1 MLGEQQAAAK
11 HRLAGRDELRQE
23 RQIENRD
30 LRVQNVREKTL
41 KERSESRAVRRLADA
56 TGAGRPASRI
66 DWIPIHT
73 RYPAPSVFTTLNA
86 VADVARIADSPSA
99 DAVA

>member
-1 MLGEQQAAAK
+1 MVRVARAA
-11 HRLAGRDELRQE
+11 
-23 RQIENRD
+23 
-30 LRVQNVREKTL
+30 
-41 KERSESRAVRRLADA
+41 SSSADA
-56 TGAGRPASRI
+56 TVAGWPASRI
-66 DWIPIHT
+66 DWMPIQI